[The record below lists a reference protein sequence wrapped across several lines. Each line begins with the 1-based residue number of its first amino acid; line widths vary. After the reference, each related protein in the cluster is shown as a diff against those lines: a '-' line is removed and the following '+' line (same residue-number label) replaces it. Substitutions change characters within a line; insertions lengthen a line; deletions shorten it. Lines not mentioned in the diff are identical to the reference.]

1 VEHLVPTMDFVFD
14 EAAYEEF
21 KKTDSIARNSVRER

>member
-1 VEHLVPTMDFVFD
+1 MDFVFD